1 MRLVTVFVLIALFG
15 ALNANK
21 VVFQELAQ
29 INKHP
34 FGATMLAAISTNLR
48 AKTPISDVQD
58 LLNQILSDLQGD
70 SATLDQNYANQKAT
84 LTAAI
89 EGNQNLI
96 ATFQQTISNLQD
108 AIASYEA
115 EGRARVADYLAQE
128 QNLAAAQADLAATQA
143 DYSQQSADYASD
155 IANLNDAISACNTA
169 LDRLNTYAQASGAS
183 LIQVASAAKTHLNN
197 FSAKMNE
204 MSHKLSKH
212 GTMYAPLIHE
222 LVQLTQNV
230 DNGDVSQVVDL
241 LNQLLNLLNDALAD
255 LLAQQASYNSNYQNH
270 VAADN
275 ANIAAYQAQ
284 MAFDADRAD
293 EIGSQDI
300 QANAQLDQAE
310 QNLSDAEAALS
321 NNEDAYSANEAT
333 YADQRPRYDE
343 LIAIIETLINH
354 FNNNVAAVDEWTANQ
369 INGDSSSSSA

>member
-1 MRLVTVFVLIALFG
+1 MRFVTAIVLIALFG
-15 ALNANK
+15 AISANK
-21 VVFQELAQ
+21 AVFQELAQ

-34 FGATMLAAISTNLR
+34 FGATMLAAISTNMR

-58 LLNQILSDLQGD
+58 LLNQILSDLEGD
-70 SATLDQNYANQKAT
+70 SATLDQNYQANKDT
-84 LTAAI
+84 LSSAI
-89 EGNQNLI
+89 TGNQNLI

-108 AIASYEA
+108 AIASYET
-115 EGRARVADYLAQE
+115 EGKARVQDYLSTRDT
-128 QNLAAAQADLAATQA
+128 LAAAQADLAATES
-143 DYSQQSADYASD
+143 DHDSQSADYAAD

-197 FSAKMNE
+197 FAAKMKE

-212 GTMYAPLIHE
+212 GSMYAPLIHE

-255 LLAQQASYNSNYQNH
+255 LLAQQAAYESNYQNH
-270 VAADN
+270 VQASND
-275 ANIAAYQAQ
+275 NIAAYQAQ
-284 MAFDADRAD
+284 MAFDSDRAD
-293 EIGSQDI
+293 EVASQDI
-300 QANAQLDQAE
+300 NANAQLDQAE
-310 QNLSDAEAALS
+310 QNLSDAQAALS
-321 NNEDAYSANEAT
+321 ANQDAWDANEAS

-369 INGDSSSSSA
+369 INGDSSSS